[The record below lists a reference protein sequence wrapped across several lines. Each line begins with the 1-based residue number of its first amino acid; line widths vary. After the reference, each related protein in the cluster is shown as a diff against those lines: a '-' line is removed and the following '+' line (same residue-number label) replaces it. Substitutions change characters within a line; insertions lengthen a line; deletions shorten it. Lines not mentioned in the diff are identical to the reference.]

1 MRFIDLILGSAA
13 AAQAVPALPPAEVPA
28 GLPSLV
34 APRSRQPVTASL
46 DDDPILRLGAQGA
59 APGPLAEA
67 ARAAVARAPLTAEA
81 LAAAQEAGGALAE
94 ARSVRSPSVDAAITR
109 YDVIDR
115 RIGNPENIIERSR
128 PRARTDLLLTVD
140 QLLMDAGGASNRIGA
155 AVQRTRAAEQD
166 LAGTQDRV
174 ALDVVGAWYEVFT
187 YRALA
192 DLSDGFVRSQ
202 GDIRTSVNERIKRG
216 ASAEAE
222 LARVESYVASARG
235 RTAAFRRRLAQAE
248 ARYETLTGA
257 PAPAGL
263 TRVAAP
269 ATPISRD
276 LAVRRSTQIPAVLAA
291 RAAAE
296 AAEREAKAARADTL
310 PVLTGGI
317 EAGRYGIYETPRDYD
332 VRGRVTIRQRL
343 FGGIDAR
350 ADQAR
355 ARAAGAD
362 ARAARAEQDAARDA
376 TVAWSDIALLE
387 EQERAQRD
395 AYVAARRTRDAV
407 AERFRL
413 SSGTL
418 FDVLVSEDAYF
429 QTAAAY
435 VQAVTDLDAAR
446 WSLLSRTGTL
456 LSTLGVSTPPRS
468 YRP

>member
-1 MRFIDLILGSAA
+1 LRFIALMLGSAA
-13 AAQAVPALPPAEVPA
+13 TAPAIPPQLPLALPT
-28 GLPSLV
+28 LV
-34 APRSRQPVTASL
+34 AERSRQPVTASL
-46 DDDPILRLGAQGA
+46 EDDPILRLGAEA
-59 APGPLAEA
+59 ADIGPLAA
-67 ARAAVARAPLTAEA
+67 VARGAVARAPLTAEA

-128 PRARTDLLLTVD
+128 PRARTDLLLNVD
-140 QLLMDAGGASNRIGA
+140 QLLIDGGGASNRIGA

-166 LAGTQDRV
+166 VASTQDRV

-192 DLSDGFVRSQ
+192 ELSDGFVRSQ
-202 GDIRTSVNERIKRG
+202 AEVRASVGERIRRG

-222 LARVESYVASARG
+222 LARVDSYVASARG
-235 RTAAFRRRLAQAE
+235 RTAAFRRRLAQAQ
-248 ARYETLTGA
+248 ARFETLTGT

-263 TRVAAP
+263 ARVAAP
-269 ATPISRD
+269 AVPISRD
-276 LAVRRSTQIPAVLAA
+276 LAVRRSAQTPAVLAA

-296 AAEREAKAARADTL
+296 AASRDARAARADTL
-310 PVLTGGI
+310 PVLTAGI

-376 TVAWSDIALLE
+376 AVAWSDIALLE

-435 VQAVTDLDAAR
+435 VQSVTDLDAAR